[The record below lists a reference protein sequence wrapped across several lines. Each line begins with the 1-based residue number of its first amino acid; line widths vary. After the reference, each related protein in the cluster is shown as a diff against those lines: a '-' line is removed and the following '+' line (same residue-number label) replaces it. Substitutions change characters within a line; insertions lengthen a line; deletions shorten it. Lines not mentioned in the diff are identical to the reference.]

1 MTAARTTDRALHF
14 DGISNCRDLGG
25 LQNAAGKRIRA
36 GLLLR
41 AAHLHSA
48 SDRDL
53 AQLSDCFHVRCVVDL
68 RTDMER
74 REKPDRLP
82 SGAEQLCCPIFDEAT
97 AGITREDGRP
107 AELIM
112 PDMCVVY
119 RHMVTKPSCLE
130 SLRVILGKILEQ
142 AARGNGVLWHCTAGK
157 DRCGVVTAL
166 LLSELGVDRESIFAD
181 YLLTNLVAIPEAD
194 AACAR
199 LLAKGHPKDAVHLVH
214 EAFIAKE
221 EYLAGVFEELDARYG
236 GVPGFLREELQLPEE
251 LLRCFA
257 ETALEKEDV
266 FSGQ

>member
-1 MTAARTTDRALHF
+1 MTAARPINRALCME
-14 DGISNCRDLGG
+14 GISNCRDLGG
-25 LQNAAGKRIRA
+25 LQNTEGRRIRT

-48 SDRDL
+48 TDRDL
-53 AQLSDCFHVRCVVDL
+53 AQLSERFHVRCVVDL
-68 RTDMER
+68 RTSMER

-82 SGAEQLCCPIFDEAT
+82 AGAEQLCCPIFDEAT

-112 PDMCVVY
+112 PDMRVVY
-119 RHMVTKPSCLE
+119 RHMVTKPGCLE

-142 AARGNGVLWHCTAGK
+142 AAQGNAVLWHCTAGK

-199 LLAKGHPKDAVHLVH
+199 LLAKGHPADAVQLVH

-221 EYLAGVFEELDARYG
+221 EYLAGVFEELDARFG
-236 GVPGFLREELQLPEE
+236 GAPGFLREELQLPEE
-251 LLRCFA
+251 LLRRFVK
-257 ETALEKEDV
+257 TALETEGA
-266 FSGQ
+266 FSMQ